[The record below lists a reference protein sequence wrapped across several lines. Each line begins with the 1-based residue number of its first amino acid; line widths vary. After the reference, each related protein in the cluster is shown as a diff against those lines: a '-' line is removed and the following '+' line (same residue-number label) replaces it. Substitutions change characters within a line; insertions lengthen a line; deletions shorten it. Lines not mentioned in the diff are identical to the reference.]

1 MWGVGLMKTQ
11 GSGSNILL
19 LIKKIG
25 IAVLITGTAILFS
38 ACGKNDIAKIKA
50 FSSSENLP
58 IQEAT
63 NFQTI
68 SSDSGQVRYSL
79 KAPKLLRYETEGVS
93 YVEFPLGVNIVK
105 YDADKNIISTLR
117 ADYAKQFAK
126 DKHWEAKN
134 NVVVTNAQGDSLKT
148 EHLILDEKTEKI
160 ETEEFVKI
168 IRKDQVITGIGLT
181 SDQDMRN
188 WKIKNPKGVLYVSVN
203 NKKDQ
208 TQEKEDGQEEGNA
221 PKPQETDNKVQF
233 R

>member
-1 MWGVGLMKTQ
+1 MKIQ
-11 GSGSNILL
+11 ESDSNSLL

>member
-38 ACGKNDIAKIKA
+38 ACGKNDLAKIKA

-58 IQEAT
+58 VQEAS

-68 SSDSGQVRYSL
+68 STDSGQVRYSL
-79 KAPKLLRYETEGVS
+79 KAPKLLRYETDGVS
-93 YVEFPLGVNIVK
+93 YIEFPAGVDIVK
-105 YDADKNIISTLR
+105 YDANKNIISTLH
-117 ADYAKQFAK
+117 ANYAKQFAR

-134 NVVVTNAQGDSLKT
+134 NVIVTNAQGDSLKT
-148 EHLILDEKTEKI
+148 EHLIMDEKTEKI

-181 SDQDMRN
+181 SDQNMRN

-203 NKKDQ
+203 NRKEQ
-208 TQEKEDGQEEGNA
+208 TQEKEDVLEEENI
-221 PKPQETDNKVQF
+221 PKSEETEKEVQF
-233 R
+233 K